1 MFLDNKTASMR
12 NFNTLLFFLVLV
24 LFSCKGIGDNNNSG
38 KDPAIT
44 NVKLGYFSCDSV
56 PMLIHYRTMYQ
67 SNEDSVF
74 YLKYCEDSTEWAH
87 SGNTLKSDKKDCR
100 EYRIFKKDSAY
111 SFTIIDS
118 SFRTP
123 AEKQYV
129 ANVHRV
135 YKVKGNDFR
144 VSKFVLIN
152 PSVDE
157 RNSIF
162 WEPSLGFLQF
172 RSCDW
177 CEHTKLLQDGVAK
190 ELGVLIMKDSVFY
203 SGCK

>member
-1 MFLDNKTASMR
+1 MK
-12 NFNTLLFFLVLV
+12 NFNIILFFLVLALV
-24 LFSCKGIGDNNNSG
+24 SCKGISDKKNGGREPLTS
-38 KDPAIT
+38 
-44 NVKLGYFSCDSV
+44 NVKLGYFSCDSM
-56 PMLIHYRTMYQ
+56 PMLVHYRTLYQ
-67 SNEDSVF
+67 TNEDSVF

-87 SGNTLKSDKKDCR
+87 SGNTMKSEKRDCR
-100 EYRIFKKDSAY
+100 EYKIYKKDSTY

-123 AEKQYV
+123 AEKQYL
-129 ANVHRV
+129 AKDHRK
-135 YKVKGNDFR
+135 YTIKGNDYR
-144 VSKFVLIN
+144 ISKFVLMN

-162 WEPSLGFLQF
+162 WEPTLGFIQF

-177 CEHTKLLQDGVAK
+177 CEHTKLLKEGVAM
-190 ELGVLIMKDSVFY
+190 ELGSLIMKDSLFY